1 MDRNFRAFGTK
12 DVSRI
17 AVESLPMNSIPWRV
31 QFGIVAAGYVAVLL
45 LAALLVYD
53 RHMQYVNHPADV
65 MAAGGMYAGGD
76 LILALFIGCLFF
88 IPTFLL
94 ILVIRK
100 SETAYTKYAQ
110 VLLGLCFTVPVC
122 LLGLLA
128 VANQEN
134 SLLGEF
140 CFYRLLA
147 SPLVIVGLVLS
158 WLFAR
163 FSRARQLILY
173 ALGIEAGTLV
183 IGLVVFVIAS
193 GAVRGSH

>member
-1 MDRNFRAFGTK
+1 
-12 DVSRI
+12 
-17 AVESLPMNSIPWRV
+17 
-31 QFGIVAAGYVAVLL
+31 
-45 LAALLVYD
+45 
-53 RHMQYVNHPADV
+53 
-65 MAAGGMYAGGD
+65 
-76 LILALFIGCLFF
+76 LFIGCLFF

-100 SETAYTKYAQ
+100 SETAYTRYAQ
-110 VLLGLCFTVPVC
+110 VLLGLSFTVPVC

-128 VANQEN
+128 VANHEN
-134 SLLGEF
+134 SFLGEF
-140 CFYRLLA
+140 CLYRLLA

-163 FSRARQLILY
+163 FSRARHLILY

-193 GAVRGSH
+193 GAIRGSH